1 MTSITRRKAIAATAA
16 LIATPAPVFAEGSAD
31 HINRLIAEHDAAQ
44 ARYGDLA
51 EIEEHAQYAFD
62 AENASRE
69 PVAIPAMIGT
79 DDTVKFTGGNAKECR
94 ERIMRHHKNQRA
106 THSRFARSQCPEAV
120 AAIVAA
126 VDRSERECLAALESA
141 LGTVINS
148 PARLALEK
156 ATREADAAMEAAQ
169 TAFLALLSC
178 YPTSAEAAAVKARH
192 LNSLSAIRD
201 NVQEPHEIT
210 ALIVGMAPHGTF
222 PADAIERQ
230 RKEDAELN
238 AMHGGANS

>member
-16 LIATPAPVFAEGSAD
+16 LIATPAPVFADGSAD
-31 HINRLIAEHDAAQ
+31 HINRLIAKHEAEQ

-51 EIEEHAQYAFD
+51 EVEEHARYAFE

-69 PVAIPAMIGT
+69 PVAIPVMSGT
-79 DDTVKFTGGNAKECR
+79 DETMKFTGGNAR
-94 ERIMRHHKNQRA
+94 AIRGRITARHENAR
-106 THSRFARSQCPEAV
+106 TMHSRFVRAQAPEAV
-120 AAIVAA
+120 AAIIAA
-126 VDRSERECLAALESA
+126 VDRSERECLAALDSA
-141 LGTVINS
+141 LDAVINS

-156 ATREADAAMEAAQ
+156 ATREADAAMEARDH
-169 TAFLALLSC
+169 AFLALLSC
-178 YPTSAEAAAVKARH
+178 YPANAEAAASKAKH
-192 LNSLSAIRD
+192 LMTLSALQD
-201 NVQEPHEIT
+201 NYQEPHEVT
-210 ALIVGMAPHGTF
+210 AMIVGMAPPGTF